1 MTTELFLTI
10 ISIILGFGILLSLI
24 RAIIGPTISDRIVA
38 INMIGSIT
46 ISLIAILSVMLHEG
60 YLLDV
65 CLIYVLISFLAVV
78 VITNIFINNYL
89 KHHSEEEDH

>member
-1 MTTELFLTI
+1 MTTETFLTI
-10 ISIILGFGILLSLI
+10 ISIILGIGIIGSMI

-38 INMIGSIT
+38 INMIGSLT
-46 ISLIAILSVMLHEG
+46 ISIIAILSVMLYEG

-78 VITNIFINNYL
+78 VLTNIFINNYL
-89 KHHSEEEDH
+89 QHKNEEDH

>member
-1 MTTELFLTI
+1 MTTETFLTI
-10 ISIILGFGILLSLI
+10 ISIILGIGIIGSMI

-38 INMIGSIT
+38 INMIGSLT
-46 ISLIAILSVMLHEG
+46 ISIIAILSVMLYEG

-78 VITNIFINNYL
+78 VLTNIFINNYL
-89 KHHSEEEDH
+89 KHKNEEDH

>member
-10 ISIILGFGILLSLI
+10 ISIILGIGIIGAMI
-24 RAIIGPTISDRIVA
+24 RAIIGPSIADRIVA
-38 INMIGSIT
+38 INMIGSLTIT
-46 ISLIAILSVMLHEG
+46 IIAILSVMLHEG

-78 VITNIFINNYL
+78 VLTNIFINNYL
-89 KHHSEEEDH
+89 KHHNVEDH

>member
-89 KHHSEEEDH
+89 KHHSEEENH